1 MTLPEGQSGIHG
13 QGTTILFRPIRQIR
27 TFNSLR
33 AVSAQ
38 CGNLIKSL
46 EYLRFKYLMMATARD
61 IDMITRRGTLGLL
74 AGATGAVFLPHIRRA
89 GAATTT
95 LRIGW
100 QKNGVIALAKS
111 QGALEAL
118 LKDRGIEVKW
128 SEFSSGPP
136 LLEALGAGA
145 LDIGPTGD
153 VPPLFAQA
161 AGGNLRYVG
170 TYKAA
175 AGGSAILVQKD
186 SPLKT
191 LEDLKGKK
199 VAFKRGSSAHN
210 VTVKALRKA
219 GLTLSDIT
227 PVDLAPPDAAA
238 AFRSG
243 SIDAWSIWDPYFAVA
258 EKEPTTR
265 VLSTAE
271 GIVDP
276 WSYFLANGDFVEANP
291 DLVPLIL
298 KELANVGTKAQANI
312 DATAKSL
319 AAITGVPEDV
329 TRVSLTRPG
338 ADLGRVSLVPDE
350 AIAYQQALAD
360 EFYNLKIVPK
370 KLKVTDIVWR
380 PKAS

>member
-1 MTLPEGQSGIHG
+1 
-13 QGTTILFRPIRQIR
+13 
-27 TFNSLR
+27 
-33 AVSAQ
+33 
-38 CGNLIKSL
+38 
-46 EYLRFKYLMMATARD
+46 
-61 IDMITRRGTLGLL
+61 MITRRGTLGLI
-74 AGATGAVFLPHIRRA
+74 AGATGALFLPHIRRA
-89 GAATTT
+89 SAAATT

-219 GLTLSDIT
+219 GLTLADVT
-227 PVDLAPPDAAA
+227 PIDLAPPDAAA

-243 SIDAWSIWDPYFAVA
+243 NIDAWSIWDPYFAVA

-276 WSYFLANGDFVEANP
+276 WSYFLGNGDFVEANP

-298 KELANVGTKAQANI
+298 KELANVGAKAQANI

-329 TRVSLTRPG
+329 TKVSLTRPG
-338 ADLGRVSLVPDE
+338 ADLGRVSVVSDE

-360 EFYNLKIVPK
+360 EFYDLKIVPK
-370 KLKVTDIVWR
+370 KLKVADIVWR

>member
-1 MTLPEGQSGIHG
+1 ML
-13 QGTTILFRPIRQIR
+13 
-27 TFNSLR
+27 
-33 AVSAQ
+33 
-38 CGNLIKSL
+38 
-46 EYLRFKYLMMATARD
+46 
-61 IDMITRRGTLGLL
+61 TRRGTLGLI

-89 GAATTT
+89 SAATAT

-136 LLEALGAGA
+136 LLEALGVGA

-191 LEDLKGKK
+191 LEDLKGRK

-219 GLTLSDIT
+219 GLTLNDIT

-238 AFRSG
+238 AFRSD

-276 WSYFLANGDFVEANP
+276 WSYFLANGDFVKANP

-298 KELANVGTKAQANI
+298 NELANVGAKAQANI

-319 AAITGVPEDV
+319 ASITGVPEDV
-329 TRVSLTRPG
+329 TKVSLTRPG

-350 AIAYQQALAD
+350 AIAYQQALVD
-360 EFYNLKIVPK
+360 EFYDLKIVPK
-370 KLKVTDIVWR
+370 KLNVADIVWR